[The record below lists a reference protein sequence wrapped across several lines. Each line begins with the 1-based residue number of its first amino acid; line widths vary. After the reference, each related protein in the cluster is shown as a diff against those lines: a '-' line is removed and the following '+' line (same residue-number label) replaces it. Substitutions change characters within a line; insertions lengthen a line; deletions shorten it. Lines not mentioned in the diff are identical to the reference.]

1 MLDQLRSA
9 RRNLVAMATA
19 TAVTAALLGLGAGQD
34 PADEARRAMQKMKS
48 QIGVFDFEV
57 RMDLG
62 ALGQSGVTVNIAG
75 KSRSQ
80 AVLSETGVLSVS
92 EADNKQSVNYS
103 GYRSDSKDYYTI
115 ALDPNQTAISYMA
128 GRFVRPGVLKLT
140 DPITQ
145 VTLETVVGDGGDTE
159 SKLRIPPNQ
168 ALLMEIESTKT
179 PGAAGDVLD
188 SLLNAPVTPA
198 RVNRKADNANPAENY
213 ARSHQFLQKF
223 SGDFIDD
230 KGKIIRS
237 RMVGEG
243 RYVITHAH
251 GPEEALTFMAW
262 NNAGRFFQQMTV
274 TPGLPMPI
282 YLQGGMKPDGSVELS
297 DPFNPAGLKVLITFD
312 NDGGY
317 STVTSMGGRELERR
331 TWSVK

>member
-1 MLDQLRSA
+1 MLDQLRSP

-19 TAVTAALLGLGAGQD
+19 TVVTAALLGMGVGQD
-34 PADEARRAMQKMKS
+34 PAEDARRAMQKMKS
-48 QIGVFDFEV
+48 QIGVFDFDV
-57 RMDLG
+57 RLDLG
-62 ALGQSGVTVNIAG
+62 ALGQSGVTVNITG

-103 GYRSDSKDYYTI
+103 GYRSDSRDYYTI

-140 DPITQ
+140 DPTTQ
-145 VTLETVVGDGGDTE
+145 VTLETVIGDGGDTE

-188 SLLNAPVTPA
+188 SLLNAPVKPV

-213 ARSHQFLQKF
+213 ARSHQLLQKF
-223 SGDFIDD
+223 SGDFIDEN
-230 KGKIIRS
+230 GKIIRS

-243 RYVITHAH
+243 RYVITHSH
-251 GPEEALTFMAW
+251 GPAEALTFMAW
-262 NNAGRFFQQMTV
+262 NN
-274 TPGLPMPI
+274 
-282 YLQGGMKPDGSVELS
+282 
-297 DPFNPAGLKVLITFD
+297 
-312 NDGGY
+312 
-317 STVTSMGGRELERR
+317 GGRLSCPIPSILPDSR
-331 TWSVK
+331 S

>member
-1 MLDQLRSA
+1 MLDQLRSP
-9 RRNLVAMATA
+9 RRGPVAIITAAAA
-19 TAVTAALLGLGAGQD
+19 TAVLLGMGVGQD
-34 PADEARRAMQKMKS
+34 PADDARRAMQKMKS

-62 ALGQSGVTVNIAG
+62 ALGQSGVTVNITG

-80 AVLSETGVLSVS
+80 AVLSETGVLTVS

-103 GYRSDSKDYYTI
+103 GYRSDSKDHYTI

-128 GRFVRPGVLKLT
+128 GRFLRPGVLKLT
-140 DPITQ
+140 DPTTQ
-145 VTLETVVGDGGDTE
+145 VTLETVIGDGGDTE

-188 SLLNAPVTPA
+188 SLLNGPVTPD
-198 RVNRKADNANPAENY
+198 RVNRKADNANPSENY

-223 SGDFIDD
+223 SGDFIDEG
-230 KGKIIRS
+230 GKIIRS

-243 RYVITHAH
+243 RYLITHAH
-251 GPEEALTFMAW
+251 GPQEALSFMAW
-262 NNAGRFFQQMTV
+262 NNAERVFQQMTV
-274 TPGLPMPI
+274 TPDLPMPI
-282 YLQGGMKPDGSVELS
+282 YLQGGMKPDGSIELS
-297 DPFNPAGLKVLITFD
+297 DPFNPAGLKVLITSGK
-312 NDGGY
+312 DGGY
-317 STVTSMGGRELERR
+317 STVTSMVGREVERR
-331 TWSVK
+331 NWSVK